1 MNMIGNGLTGATL
14 VGPPGV
20 PHTRIV
26 GLGNCTR
33 PAKQRPEIGQ
43 QRFELLSAVYIIH
56 IISNTNISYICKSP
70 HKKSICIA
78 NRHFAVNLLQFM
90 NKHFYRNFTLFVDLI

>member
-1 MNMIGNGLTGATL
+1 MLNVSILRRLGINMINDGLTGATL

-43 QRFELLSAVYIIH
+43 KIFEMLLAVCIIH
-56 IISNTNISYICKSP
+56 IK
-70 HKKSICIA
+70 
-78 NRHFAVNLLQFM
+78 L
-90 NKHFYRNFTLFVDLI
+90 

>member
-1 MNMIGNGLTGATL
+1 MNMIYNGVTGATL

-33 PAKQRPEIGQ
+33 PAKQRPEI
-43 QRFELLSAVYIIH
+43 EIE
-56 IISNTNISYICKSP
+56 K
-70 HKKSICIA
+70 
-78 NRHFAVNLLQFM
+78 
-90 NKHFYRNFTLFVDLI
+90 